1 MMKKL
6 SDKLVYIGFG
16 VVLLMAFRPAGDP
29 EPDKNTIQTIPNS
42 EIRVTGSADML
53 VPPDK
58 ISVDIS
64 YREYWHPLDRKKKST
79 ISEIES
85 KIVEALTEAGVDSSE
100 ININAAY
107 AWKHNW
113 NYWHYWH
120 DYYRHLVQ
128 KNLTVNVSS
137 SSQLNKVIEKLKKT
151 SIRKEGI
158 VNIQLNGSSN
168 ENLQEYRKMVKE
180 RAIQAAQE
188 KADYLLGAV
197 GEKRGR
203 LISISELADPQT
215 ATTTRQTNGYYGYPW
230 HYGYGG
236 WGSSTVT
243 TSPNV
248 SMSNSSVSMPTGGNH
263 VGGTNKPGDLSMK
276 PIKLRYEIEAVF
288 KIEQ

>member
-1 MMKKL
+1 MKKL

-29 EPDKNTIQTIPNS
+29 QPNKSDLESIPNS

-58 ISVDIS
+58 ISVDIT

-85 KIVEALTEAGVDSSE
+85 EIVAALNEAGVKSSE
-100 ININAAY
+100 IVVNSAY

-137 SSQLNKVIEKLKKT
+137 SSQLNKVIEKIKKT

-168 ENLQEYRKMVKE
+168 ENLQEYRKLVKE
-180 RAIQAAQE
+180 RAMQAAQE

-215 ATTTRQTNGYYGYPW
+215 ATTTRQTNGYYGYPGY
-230 HYGYGG
+230 YGYGG

-243 TSPNV
+243 SSPNAG
-248 SMSNSSVSMPTGGNH
+248 MSNSSVSMPTGGNH
-263 VGGTNKPGDLSMK
+263 GGSSKGTNDLSMK

-288 KIEQ
+288 KIKQ

>member
-1 MMKKL
+1 MKKL

-16 VVLLMAFRPAGDP
+16 VVLLMAFRPAEDP
-29 EPDKNTIQTIPNS
+29 QPNKSDLESIPNS

-58 ISVDIS
+58 ISVDIT

-85 KIVEALTEAGVDSSE
+85 EIVAALNEAGVKSSE
-100 ININAAY
+100 IVVNSAY

-137 SSQLNKVIEKLKKT
+137 SSQLNKVIEKIKKT

-168 ENLQEYRKMVKE
+168 ENLQEYRKLVKE
-180 RAIQAAQE
+180 RAMQAAQE

-215 ATTTRQTNGYYGYPW
+215 ATTTRQTNGYYGYPGY
-230 HYGYGG
+230 YGYGG

-243 TSPNV
+243 SSPNAG
-248 SMSNSSVSMPTGGNH
+248 MSNSSVSMPTGGNH
-263 VGGTNKPGDLSMK
+263 GGSSKGTNDLSMK

-288 KIEQ
+288 KIKQ